1 MSEILRKQKEMLETK
16 NKEITNKSIKIENLQ
31 KGIKSIQQSRT
42 KKSGK
47 NDQLRKSYIDAQT
60 RLIHLPTNIRNGQN
74 NSK

>member
-42 KKSGK
+42 KKSGE
-47 NDQLRKSYIDAQT
+47 NDQLRKSYIDA
-60 RLIHLPTNIRNGQN
+60 
-74 NSK
+74 